1 MSMAVGGKDGGPSG
15 VQVERWWRWVWMLY
29 VDFRVLVAD
38 WMRVVRWEVVG
49 VVGAWRLR
57 RDCDAVRA
65 WVRARVCR
73 TK

>member
-1 MSMAVGGKDGGPSG
+1 MSMAEGGKEGGPSG
-15 VQVERWWRWVWMLY
+15 VGVERWWRWVWMLY

-38 WMRVVRWEVVG
+38 WMRFVRCSVLG
-49 VVGAWRLR
+49 VVDAWRAR

-73 TK
+73 MK